1 MEIGLTI
8 RRLRKEK
15 GIQQK
20 DFAEICGISQTYLSQ
35 IEKGKKTPTID
46 MLGKISEKLNIPF
59 PVLSFLSLTE
69 DLIPEEKREMYK
81 KAEPLINSLLEG
93 VFL

>member
-1 MEIGLTI
+1 MKIGLTI

-20 DFAEICGISQTYLSQ
+20 DFAEMCGISQTYLSQ
-35 IEKGKKTPTID
+35 IEKGRKTPTLD
-46 MLGKISEKLNIPF
+46 MLEKISKALKIPF
-59 PVLSFLSLTE
+59 PVLSFLSLSE
-69 DLIPEEKREMYK
+69 DLVPEEKRDLYK
-81 KAEPLINSLLEG
+81 RVEPLMHSLVED